1 MVEISTLGAL
11 IGLCIAIC
19 LIFKKVNPVYAMI
32 SGALIG
38 GIVGGATITETVS
51 ILVSGAQS
59 IVPAVLRVLTVGV
72 FAGVLIETGAA
83 DKIAETITQTL
94 GEDKALMAIIL
105 SSCIICAVGVII
117 PVTIITVAP
126 IALIIAKKAN
136 LSKGSILIA
145 MLGGGKSGN
154 IMSPNPNAIAI
165 CDGFKIDLSMSM
177 LAGIVPAIFGVVI
190 TYIIAKKMA
199 HKGDRILGECVI
211 KEDKSLPSFKNAM
224 VGPVFVV
231 AILILNSLLKL
242 NLDPMIILPF
252 GGVVAVIAMG
262 EFKNLKKYMAS
273 GLMKMQS
280 AAILLLGTG
289 SIAGIISK
297 SALSEDVIHI
307 INHLGISG
315 VLLASISGILMGGAT
330 ASITG
335 GSVVTS
341 SVFNTS
347 ILNMGVSKV
356 AAAEMVHTGV
366 SVIDDLPHGNLFHI
380 SAESVSLN
388 IKQRAKLIPYEIFI
402 GLGMNFIATIFYGFI
417 IN

>member
-262 EFKNLKKYMAS
+262 EFKNLKNVYGKWTYENAKCSNIIIRYRKYCWYNF
-273 GLMKMQS
+273 K
-280 AAILLLGTG
+280 
-289 SIAGIISK
+289 
-297 SALSEDVIHI
+297 
-307 INHLGISG
+307 
-315 VLLASISGILMGGAT
+315 
-330 ASITG
+330 
-335 GSVVTS
+335 
-341 SVFNTS
+341 
-347 ILNMGVSKV
+347 VSFKWRCN
-356 AAAEMVHTGV
+356 
-366 SVIDDLPHGNLFHI
+366 SYN
-380 SAESVSLN
+380 
-388 IKQRAKLIPYEIFI
+388 
-402 GLGMNFIATIFYGFI
+402 
-417 IN
+417 

>member
-177 LAGIVPAIFGVVI
+177 LAGIIPAIFGVLI

-199 HKGDRILGECVI
+199 HKGDRI
-211 KEDKSLPSFKNAM
+211 
-224 VGPVFVV
+224 
-231 AILILNSLLKL
+231 
-242 NLDPMIILPF
+242 
-252 GGVVAVIAMG
+252 
-262 EFKNLKKYMAS
+262 
-273 GLMKMQS
+273 
-280 AAILLLGTG
+280 
-289 SIAGIISK
+289 
-297 SALSEDVIHI
+297 
-307 INHLGISG
+307 
-315 VLLASISGILMGGAT
+315 
-330 ASITG
+330 
-335 GSVVTS
+335 
-341 SVFNTS
+341 
-347 ILNMGVSKV
+347 
-356 AAAEMVHTGV
+356 
-366 SVIDDLPHGNLFHI
+366 
-380 SAESVSLN
+380 
-388 IKQRAKLIPYEIFI
+388 
-402 GLGMNFIATIFYGFI
+402 
-417 IN
+417 